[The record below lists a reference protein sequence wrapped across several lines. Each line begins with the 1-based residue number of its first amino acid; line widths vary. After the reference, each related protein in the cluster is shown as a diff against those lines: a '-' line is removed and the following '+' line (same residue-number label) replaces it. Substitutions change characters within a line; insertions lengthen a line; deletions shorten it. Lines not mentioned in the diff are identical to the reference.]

1 MSGPGTSPGGDDAD
15 RVFVGTVDDLHASAS
30 RTVGLEDFGD
40 GEDRHR
46 EALGVLL
53 DSLHSDAGLTPAGSK
68 YWRSVLKSALTA
80 RLLAEAGFRAD
91 PAGAE
96 VAIERP
102 VVVTG
107 LPRTGTTALHRLL
120 GADPANQGLELWLT
134 EVPQPRPP
142 RDTWED
148 DPAYV
153 GLRDLYAGFMSENPD
168 YGGVHY
174 ISADDLEECWQLL
187 RQSLTSASYECLARL
202 DGYSDWLRGVDW
214 VPAYRRHKRNL
225 QLIGRND
232 PGRRWVLKNPSHL
245 FALDALLEV
254 YPDAVVVQTHRDP
267 RKSMGSM
274 FSLAHRTAADWS
286 TRFTPEYIG
295 ASQLDFWA
303 RGISEFESVR
313 ERHEADPASRATFV
327 DVTHGELVADPAAVV
342 ERVYAA
348 AGTELSGEVRAGVVA
363 ENERSLSGDRAPA
376 HRYALADYGVTADE
390 VAERF
395 AGYRGLDA

>member
-1 MSGPGTSPGGDDAD
+1 MSDAD
-15 RVFVGTVDDLHASAS
+15 RVNVGTVEDLHASAS

-40 GEDRHR
+40 GDDHHR

-80 RLLAEAGFRAD
+80 RLMANAGFAAAPEQAD
-91 PAGAE
+91 VE
-96 VAIERP
+96 IERP

-120 GADPANQGLELWLT
+120 GADTANQGLELWLT

-142 RDTWED
+142 REAWED

-187 RQSLTSASYECLARL
+187 RQSLTSVSYECLARL
-202 DGYSDWLRGVDW
+202 DGYSSWLQGSDWA
-214 VPAYRRHKRNL
+214 PAYRRHRRNL
-225 QLIGRND
+225 QLIGAND

-245 FALDALLEV
+245 FTLDALLEV

-267 RKSMGSM
+267 RKSMASM
-274 FSLAHRTAADWS
+274 CSLAHRTAADWS

-295 ASQLDFWA
+295 SSQLDLWA
-303 RGISEFESVR
+303 RGVETFDAVR
-313 ERHEADPASRATFV
+313 AAHEADPASRATFV
-327 DVTHGELVADPAAVV
+327 DVEHRELVSDPAGVV

-348 AGTELSGEVRAGVVA
+348 AGTSLSDDVRAAVEA
-363 ENERSLSGDRAPA
+363 ENSRSLSGDRAPA
-376 HRYALADYGVTADE
+376 HRYTLADYGLSEARI
-390 VAERF
+390 AERF
-395 AGYRGLDA
+395 AGYRGLGA

>member
-1 MSGPGTSPGGDDAD
+1 MSESD
-15 RVFVGTVDDLHASAS
+15 RVHVGTVDDLHASAS
-30 RTVGLEDFGD
+30 RAVGLEDFAD

-53 DSLHSDAGLTPAGSK
+53 DSLHTDAGLTPAGSK
-68 YWRSVLKSALTA
+68 YWRSVLKGALVA
-80 RLLAEAGFRAD
+80 RLVAQAGFAAD
-91 PAGAE
+91 PAQAGVE
-96 VAIERP
+96 IERP

-134 EVPQPRPP
+134 EVPGPRPP
-142 RDTWED
+142 RERWED
-148 DPAYV
+148 DPTYR

-187 RQSLTSASYECLARL
+187 RQSLTSVSYECLARL
-202 DGYSDWLRGVDW
+202 DGYSAWLQGVDW
-214 VPAYRRHKRNL
+214 VPAYRRHRRNL
-225 QLIGRND
+225 QLIGAHD

-267 RKSMGSM
+267 RRSMASM

-286 TRFTPEYIG
+286 TEFTPEYIG
-295 ASQLDFWA
+295 ASQLDLWA
-303 RGISEFESVR
+303 RGVAGFDAAR
-313 ERHEADPASRATFV
+313 ARHEADLRSRATFV
-327 DVTHGELVADPAAVV
+327 DVDHSELVRDPAGVV

-348 AGTELSGEVRAGVVA
+348 AGTELAGDVRAAVVA

-376 HRYALADYGVTADE
+376 HRYTLADYGLSE
-390 VAERF
+390 EQVAERF
-395 AGYRGLDA
+395 AGYRGLEA

>member
-1 MSGPGTSPGGDDAD
+1 MTVSAGGDTD
-15 RVFVGTVDDLHASAS
+15 RVHVGTVEDLHASAS

-40 GEDRHR
+40 GEDGHR
-46 EALGVLL
+46 EALGILL

-80 RLLAEAGFRAD
+80 RLLANAGFSAD

-142 RDTWED
+142 REKWED

-153 GLRDLYAGFMSENPD
+153 GLRDLYSGFMAENPD

-202 DGYSDWLRGVDW
+202 DGYSQWLAGADW

-225 QLIGRND
+225 QLIGAND
-232 PGRRWVLKNPSHL
+232 PERRWVLKNPSHL

-267 RKSMGSM
+267 RKSMASM
-274 FSLAHRTAADWS
+274 CSLAHKTAAEWS
-286 TRFTPEYIG
+286 TRFTPQYIG
-295 ASQLDFWA
+295 ESQLDFWA
-303 RGISEFESVR
+303 RGVETFDAAR
-313 ERHEADPASRATFV
+313 ARHEADQTSRATFV
-327 DVTHGELVADPAAVV
+327 DVDHHELLADPAGVV
-342 ERVYAA
+342 ERVYGAV
-348 AGTELSGEVRAGVVA
+348 GTELPEDVRAGVVA
-363 ENERSLSGDRAPA
+363 ENDKSLSGDRAPA
-376 HRYALADYGVTADE
+376 HRYTLADYGLSE
-390 VAERF
+390 ELIAERF
-395 AGYRGLDA
+395 AGYRGLER

>member
-1 MSGPGTSPGGDDAD
+1 MSGSGVSDTD
-15 RVFVGTVDDLHASAS
+15 RVNVGTVEDLHASAS
-30 RTVGLEDFGD
+30 RAVGLEDFDD
-40 GEDRHR
+40 GEDGHR

-68 YWRSVLKSALTA
+68 YWRSVTKSALTA
-80 RLLAEAGFRAD
+80 RLISTAGSAVH
-91 PAGAE
+91 AGDE
-96 VAIERP
+96 VEIKRP
-102 VVVTG
+102 IVVTG

-142 RDTWED
+142 RAQWED

-153 GLRDLYAGFMSENPD
+153 GLRDMYAGFMSENPD

-187 RQSLTSASYECLARL
+187 RQSLTSVSYECLARL
-202 DGYSDWLRGVDW
+202 DGYSQWLQGIDW

-225 QLIGRND
+225 QLIGAND

-245 FALDALLEV
+245 FTLDALLEV

-267 RKSMGSM
+267 RKSMASM
-274 FSLAHRTAADWS
+274 CSLAHRTAADWS

-295 ASQLDFWA
+295 SSQLDLWA
-303 RGISEFESVR
+303 RGVETFDEVR
-313 ERHEADPASRATFV
+313 ARHEADAASAATFV
-327 DVTHGELVADPAAVV
+327 DVGHRELLDDPAGVV

-348 AGTELSGEVRAGVVA
+348 AGTSLSGDVRSAIEI
-363 ENERSLSGDRAPA
+363 ENARSLSGDRAPA
-376 HRYALADYGVTADE
+376 HRYTLADYSLSE
-390 VAERF
+390 ELIAERF
-395 AGYRGLDA
+395 AGYRGLEA

>member
-1 MSGPGTSPGGDDAD
+1 MSDDAD
-15 RVFVGTVDDLHASAS
+15 RVHVGTVEDLHASAS
-30 RTVGLEDFGD
+30 RTVRLEDFGD
-40 GEDRHR
+40 GADAHR

-53 DSLHSDAGLTPAGSK
+53 DSLHTDAGLTPAGSK

-80 RLLAEAGFRAD
+80 RLMANAGFAAA
-91 PAGAE
+91 PEQAE
-96 VAIERP
+96 VEISRP

-142 RDTWED
+142 RETWED

-153 GLRDLYAGFMSENPD
+153 GLRDLYSGFMAENPD

-187 RQSLTSASYECLARL
+187 RQSLTSVSYECLARL
-202 DGYSDWLRGVDW
+202 DGYSTWLQGADWG
-214 VPAYRRHKRNL
+214 PAYRRHKRNL
-225 QLIGRND
+225 QLIGAND

-245 FALDALLEV
+245 FTLDALLEV

-267 RKSMGSM
+267 RTSMASM
-274 FSLAHRTAADWS
+274 CSLAHRTAADWS

-295 ASQLDFWA
+295 ASQLELWA
-303 RGISEFESVR
+303 RGVETFDAVR
-313 ERHEADPASRATFV
+313 ARHEADPASRATFV
-327 DVTHGELVADPAAVV
+327 DVEHRELVGDPAGVV

-348 AGTELSGEVRAGVVA
+348 AGTSLSDDVRAAVEA
-363 ENERSLSGDRAPA
+363 ENARSLSGDRAPA
-376 HRYALADYGVTADE
+376 HRYTLADYGLSE
-390 VAERF
+390 ELIAERF
-395 AGYRGLDA
+395 AGYRGLDS

>member
-1 MSGPGTSPGGDDAD
+1 MSDDAD
-15 RVFVGTVDDLHASAS
+15 RVHVGTVEDLHASAS
-30 RTVGLEDFGD
+30 RAVGLEDFGEGAD
-40 GEDRHR
+40 AHR

-53 DSLHSDAGLTPAGSK
+53 ESLHTDAGLTPAGSK

-80 RLLAEAGFRAD
+80 RLMANAGFAAA
-91 PAGAE
+91 PEQTGVE
-96 VAIERP
+96 LERP

-142 RDTWED
+142 RETWED

-187 RQSLTSASYECLARL
+187 RQSVTSASYECLARL
-202 DGYSDWLRGVDW
+202 DGYSSWLQGADW
-214 VPAYRRHKRNL
+214 VPAYERHKRNL
-225 QLIGRND
+225 QLIGAND
-232 PGRRWVLKNPSHL
+232 PERRWVLKNPSHL
-245 FALDALLEV
+245 FTLDALLEV

-267 RKSMGSM
+267 RKSMASM
-274 FSLAHRTAADWS
+274 CSLAHRTAADWS

-295 ASQLDFWA
+295 ESQLEMWA
-303 RGISEFESVR
+303 RGVETFDAVR
-313 ERHEADPASRATFV
+313 TRHEADPASRATFV
-327 DVTHGELVADPAAVV
+327 DVEHRELVGDPAGVV

-348 AGTELSGEVRAGVVA
+348 AGEALTDEVRAAVEA
-363 ENERSLSGDRAPA
+363 ENARSLSGDRAPA
-376 HRYALADYGVTADE
+376 HRYTLADYGLSE
-390 VAERF
+390 GQIAERF
-395 AGYRGLDA
+395 AGYRGLDT

>member
-1 MSGPGTSPGGDDAD
+1 MNGPAGGDAD
-15 RVFVGTVDDLHASAS
+15 RVFVGTVEDIHASAC
-30 RTVGLEDFGD
+30 RATGLEDFGD
-40 GEDRHR
+40 GADGHR

-53 DSLHSDAGLTPAGSK
+53 DSLHTDAGLTPGGSR
-68 YWRSVLKSALTA
+68 YWRSVLKGALVA
-80 RLLAEAGFRAD
+80 RLVAQAAFAAD
-91 PAGAE
+91 PAQADVG
-96 VAIERP
+96 VERP

-142 RDTWED
+142 RETWED
-148 DPAYV
+148 DPTYR

-187 RQSLTSASYECLARL
+187 RQSVTSVSYECLARL
-202 DGYSDWLRGVDW
+202 DGYSEWLTEADW

-225 QLIGRND
+225 QLIGAGD

-245 FALDALLEV
+245 FTLDALLEV

-267 RKSMGSM
+267 RKSMASM
-274 FSLAHRTAADWS
+274 CSLAHRTAADWS
-286 TRFTPEYIG
+286 TRFDPEYIG
-295 ASQLDFWA
+295 ASQLDLWA
-303 RGISEFESVR
+303 RGVEAFDAAR
-313 ERHEADPASRATFV
+313 ARHEADPSSRATFV
-327 DVTHGELVADPAAVV
+327 DVDHHELLADPVGVV

-348 AGTELSGEVRAGVVA
+348 VGAGLPDDVRAAVVA
-363 ENERSLSGDRAPA
+363 ENDKSLSGDRAPA
-376 HRYALADYGVTADE
+376 HRYTLADYGLSEDLI
-390 VAERF
+390 AERF
-395 AGYRGLDA
+395 AGYRGLEGS

>member
-1 MSGPGTSPGGDDAD
+1 MSESD
-15 RVFVGTVDDLHASAS
+15 RVHVGTVDDLHASAS
-30 RTVGLEDFGD
+30 RAVGLEDFAD

-53 DSLHSDAGLTPAGSK
+53 DSLHTDAGLTPAGSK
-68 YWRSVLKSALTA
+68 YWRSVLKGALVA
-80 RLLAEAGFRAD
+80 RLVAQAGFAAD
-91 PAGAE
+91 PAQAGVE
-96 VAIERP
+96 IERP

-134 EVPQPRPP
+134 EVPGPRPP
-142 RDTWED
+142 RERWED
-148 DPAYV
+148 DPTYR

-187 RQSLTSASYECLARL
+187 RQSLTSVSYECLARL
-202 DGYSDWLRGVDW
+202 DGYSAWLQGVDW
-214 VPAYRRHKRNL
+214 VPAYRRHRRNL
-225 QLIGRND
+225 QLIGAHD

-267 RKSMGSM
+267 RRSMASM

-295 ASQLDFWA
+295 ASQLDLWA
-303 RGISEFESVR
+303 RGVAGFDAAR
-313 ERHEADPASRATFV
+313 ARHEADPRSRATFV
-327 DVTHGELVADPAAVV
+327 DVDHSELVRDPAGVV

-348 AGTELSGEVRAGVVA
+348 AGTELAGDVRAAVVA

-376 HRYALADYGVTADE
+376 HRYTLADYGLSE
-390 VAERF
+390 EQVAERF
-395 AGYRGLDA
+395 ASYRGLEA

>member
-1 MSGPGTSPGGDDAD
+1 MSDDAS
-15 RVFVGTVDDLHASAS
+15 RVNVGTVEDLHASAS
-30 RTVGLEDFGD
+30 RAVGLEDFGD
-40 GEDRHR
+40 GDDRHR

-68 YWRSVLKSALTA
+68 YWRSVLKGALVA
-80 RLLAEAGFRAD
+80 RLLAQSGFAAA
-91 PAGAE
+91 PAQAE
-96 VAIERP
+96 VEISRP

-142 RDTWED
+142 RETWED
-148 DPAYV
+148 DPAYR
-153 GLRDLYAGFMSENPD
+153 GIRDLYAGFMAENPD

-174 ISADDLEECWQLL
+174 MSADDLEECWQLL
-187 RQSLTSASYECLARL
+187 RQSGTSASYECLARL
-202 DGYSDWLRGVDW
+202 DGYSDWLQSADW
-214 VPAYRRHKRNL
+214 TPAYRRHKRNL
-225 QLIGRND
+225 QLIGADD
-232 PGRRWVLKNPSHL
+232 PDRRWVLKNPSHL

-267 RKSMGSM
+267 RRSMASM
-274 FSLAHRTAADWS
+274 FSLAEKTAAEWS

-295 ASQLDFWA
+295 SSQLDFWA
-303 RGISEFESVR
+303 RGVEAFDAVR
-313 ERHEADPASRATFV
+313 ARHEADATSRATFV
-327 DVTHGELVADPAAVV
+327 DVDHRELLADPAGMV

-348 AGTELSGEVRAGVVA
+348 AGAQLSAGVRDAVEA
-363 ENERSLSGDRAPA
+363 ENAKSLSGDRAPA
-376 HRYALADYGVTADE
+376 HRYTLADYGVSE
-390 VAERF
+390 EQVAERF

>member
-1 MSGPGTSPGGDDAD
+1 MSESD
-15 RVFVGTVDDLHASAS
+15 RVHVGTVDDLHASAS
-30 RTVGLEDFGD
+30 RAVGLEDFAD

-53 DSLHSDAGLTPAGSK
+53 DSLHTDAGLTPAGSK
-68 YWRSVLKSALTA
+68 YWRSVLKGALVA
-80 RLLAEAGFRAD
+80 RLVAQAGFAAD
-91 PAGAE
+91 PAQAGVE
-96 VAIERP
+96 IERP

-134 EVPQPRPP
+134 EVPGPRPP
-142 RDTWED
+142 RERWED
-148 DPAYV
+148 DPTYR

-187 RQSLTSASYECLARL
+187 RQSLTSVSYECLARL
-202 DGYSDWLRGVDW
+202 DGYSAWLQGVDW
-214 VPAYRRHKRNL
+214 VPAYRRHRRNL
-225 QLIGRND
+225 QLIGAHD

-267 RKSMGSM
+267 RRSMASM

-286 TRFTPEYIG
+286 TEFTPEYIG
-295 ASQLDFWA
+295 ASQLDLWA
-303 RGISEFESVR
+303 RGVAGFDAAR
-313 ERHEADPASRATFV
+313 ARHEADPRSRATFV
-327 DVTHGELVADPAAVV
+327 DVDHSELVRDPAGVV

-348 AGTELSGEVRAGVVA
+348 AGTELAGDVRAAVVA

-376 HRYALADYGVTADE
+376 HRYTLADYGLSE
-390 VAERF
+390 EQVAERF
-395 AGYRGLDA
+395 ASYRGLEA

>member
-1 MSGPGTSPGGDDAD
+1 MSNDAD
-15 RVFVGTVDDLHASAS
+15 RVNVGTVEDLHASAS

-40 GEDRHR
+40 GDDHHR
-46 EALGVLL
+46 EALGILL

-80 RLLAEAGFRAD
+80 RLMANAGFAAAPEQAD
-91 PAGAE
+91 VE
-96 VAIERP
+96 IERP

-120 GADPANQGLELWLT
+120 GADSANQGLELWLT

-142 RDTWED
+142 REKWED

-187 RQSLTSASYECLARL
+187 RQSLTSVSYECLARL
-202 DGYSDWLRGVDW
+202 DGYSQWLTGVDW

-225 QLIGRND
+225 QLIGAND

-245 FALDALLEV
+245 FTLDALLEV

-267 RKSMGSM
+267 RKSMASM
-274 FSLAHRTAADWS
+274 CSLAHRTAADWS

-295 ASQLDFWA
+295 SSQLDLWA
-303 RGISEFESVR
+303 RGVEACDAVR
-313 ERHEADPASRATFV
+313 ARHEADPASRATFV
-327 DVTHGELVADPAAVV
+327 DVEHRELVSDPAGVV

-348 AGTELSGEVRAGVVA
+348 AGTSLGSEVRAAVEA
-363 ENERSLSGDRAPA
+363 ENAKSLSGDRAPA
-376 HRYALADYGVTADE
+376 HMYTLADYGLSE
-390 VAERF
+390 SQIAERF
-395 AGYRGLDA
+395 AGYRGLEA

>member
-1 MSGPGTSPGGDDAD
+1 MSESD
-15 RVFVGTVDDLHASAS
+15 RVHVGTVDDLHASAS
-30 RTVGLEDFGD
+30 RAVGLEDFAD

-53 DSLHSDAGLTPAGSK
+53 DSLHTDAGLTPAGSK
-68 YWRSVLKSALTA
+68 YWRSVLKGALVA
-80 RLLAEAGFRAD
+80 RLVAQAGFAAD
-91 PAGAE
+91 PAQAGVE
-96 VAIERP
+96 IERP

-134 EVPQPRPP
+134 EVPGPRPP
-142 RDTWED
+142 RERWED
-148 DPAYV
+148 DPTYR

-187 RQSLTSASYECLARL
+187 RQSLTSVSYECLARL
-202 DGYSDWLRGVDW
+202 DGYSAWLQGVDW
-214 VPAYRRHKRNL
+214 VPAYRRHRRNL
-225 QLIGRND
+225 QLIGAHD

-267 RKSMGSM
+267 RRSMASM

-295 ASQLDFWA
+295 ASQLDLWA
-303 RGISEFESVR
+303 RGVAGFDAAR
-313 ERHEADPASRATFV
+313 ARHEADLRSRATFV
-327 DVTHGELVADPAAVV
+327 DVDHSELVRDPAGVV

-348 AGTELSGEVRAGVVA
+348 AGTELAGDVRAAVVA

-376 HRYALADYGVTADE
+376 HRYTLADYGLSE
-390 VAERF
+390 EQVAERF
-395 AGYRGLDA
+395 AGYRGLEA

>member
-1 MSGPGTSPGGDDAD
+1 MSNDAD
-15 RVFVGTVDDLHASAS
+15 RVNVGTVEDLHASAS

-40 GEDRHR
+40 GDDHHR
-46 EALGVLL
+46 EALGILL

-80 RLLAEAGFRAD
+80 RLMANAGFAAAPEQAD
-91 PAGAE
+91 VE
-96 VAIERP
+96 IERP

-120 GADPANQGLELWLT
+120 GADSANQGLELWLT

-142 RDTWED
+142 REKWED

-187 RQSLTSASYECLARL
+187 RQSLTSVSYECLARL
-202 DGYSDWLRGVDW
+202 DGYSQWLTGVDW

-225 QLIGRND
+225 QLIGAND

-245 FALDALLEV
+245 FTLDALLEV

-267 RKSMGSM
+267 RKSMASM
-274 FSLAHRTAADWS
+274 CSLAHRTAADWS

-295 ASQLDFWA
+295 SSQLDLWA
-303 RGISEFESVR
+303 RGVEAFDAVR
-313 ERHEADPASRATFV
+313 ARHEADPASRATFV
-327 DVTHGELVADPAAVV
+327 DVEHRELVSDPAGVV

-348 AGTELSGEVRAGVVA
+348 AGTSLGSEVRAAVEA
-363 ENERSLSGDRAPA
+363 ENAKSLSGDRAPA
-376 HRYALADYGVTADE
+376 HMYTLADYGLSEARI
-390 VAERF
+390 AERF
-395 AGYRGLDA
+395 ADYRGLEA

>member
-1 MSGPGTSPGGDDAD
+1 MSDAD
-15 RVFVGTVDDLHASAS
+15 RVHVGTVDDLHASAS
-30 RTVGLEDFGD
+30 RTVGLEHFGD
-40 GEDRHR
+40 DADGHR

-53 DSLHSDAGLTPAGSK
+53 DSLHTDAGLTPAGSK

-80 RLLAEAGFRAD
+80 RLMSEAGFNAD
-91 PAGAE
+91 PSRAE

-142 RDTWED
+142 REQWED

-187 RQSLTSASYECLARL
+187 RQSVTSASYECLARL
-202 DGYSDWLRGVDW
+202 DGYSTWLAGVDW

-225 QLIGRND
+225 QLIGAND

-267 RKSMGSM
+267 RKSMASM

-295 ASQLDFWA
+295 SSQLDLWA
-303 RGISEFESVR
+303 RGVR
-313 ERHEADPASRATFV
+313 EFDAARARHEADPASRATFV
-327 DVTHGELVADPAAVV
+327 DVDHRELLDDPASVV

-348 AGTELSGEVRAGVVA
+348 AGTGLPEDVRAAVVA

-376 HRYALADYGVTADE
+376 HRYTLADYGLTEAQ

-395 AGYRGLDA
+395 AGYRGLDT

>member
-1 MSGPGTSPGGDDAD
+1 MSDAD
-15 RVFVGTVDDLHASAS
+15 RVNVGTVEDLHASAS

-40 GEDRHR
+40 GDDHHR

-80 RLLAEAGFRAD
+80 RLMANAGFAAAPEQAD
-91 PAGAE
+91 VE
-96 VAIERP
+96 IERP

-120 GADPANQGLELWLT
+120 GADTANQGLELWLT

-142 RDTWED
+142 REAWED

-187 RQSLTSASYECLARL
+187 RQSLTSVSYECLARL
-202 DGYSDWLRGVDW
+202 DGYSSWLQGSDWA
-214 VPAYRRHKRNL
+214 PAYRRHRRNL
-225 QLIGRND
+225 QLIGAND

-245 FALDALLEV
+245 FTLDALLEV

-267 RKSMGSM
+267 RKSMASM
-274 FSLAHRTAADWS
+274 CSLAHRTAADWS

-295 ASQLDFWA
+295 SSQLDLWA
-303 RGISEFESVR
+303 RGVETFDAVR
-313 ERHEADPASRATFV
+313 AAHEADPASRATFV
-327 DVTHGELVADPAAVV
+327 DVEHRELVSDPAGVV

-348 AGTELSGEVRAGVVA
+348 AGTSLGDDVRAAVEA
-363 ENERSLSGDRAPA
+363 ENSRSLSGDRAPA
-376 HRYALADYGVTADE
+376 HRYTLADYGLSEARI
-390 VAERF
+390 AERF
-395 AGYRGLDA
+395 AGYRGLGA

>member
-1 MSGPGTSPGGDDAD
+1 MSDDAD
-15 RVFVGTVDDLHASAS
+15 RVHVGTVEDLHASAS
-30 RTVGLEDFGD
+30 RAVGLEDFGD
-40 GEDRHR
+40 GADAHR

-53 DSLHSDAGLTPAGSK
+53 DSLHTDAGLTPAGSK

-80 RLLAEAGFRAD
+80 RLMANAGFAAAPEQTD
-91 PAGAE
+91 VE
-96 VAIERP
+96 ISRP

-142 RDTWED
+142 RESWED

-187 RQSLTSASYECLARL
+187 RQSVTSASYECLARL
-202 DGYSDWLRGVDW
+202 DGYSSWLQGADWA
-214 VPAYRRHKRNL
+214 PAYRRHKRNL
-225 QLIGRND
+225 QLIGAND

-245 FALDALLEV
+245 FTLDALLEV

-267 RKSMGSM
+267 RKSMASM
-274 FSLAHRTAADWS
+274 CSLAHRTAADWS
-286 TRFTPEYIG
+286 TRFTPGYIG
-295 ASQLDFWA
+295 ESQLEMWA
-303 RGISEFESVR
+303 RGVETFDAVR
-313 ERHEADPASRATFV
+313 TRHEADPASRATFV
-327 DVTHGELVADPAAVV
+327 DVEHRELVGDPAGVV

-348 AGTELSGEVRAGVVA
+348 AGETLDDDVRAAVEA
-363 ENERSLSGDRAPA
+363 ENSRSLSGDRAPA
-376 HRYALADYGVTADE
+376 HRYTLADYGLSEAQI
-390 VAERF
+390 AERF
-395 AGYRGLDA
+395 AGYRGLDT

>member
-1 MSGPGTSPGGDDAD
+1 MSDAD
-15 RVFVGTVDDLHASAS
+15 RVNVGTVEDLHASAS

-40 GEDRHR
+40 GDDHHR

-80 RLLAEAGFRAD
+80 RLMANAGFAAAPEQAD
-91 PAGAE
+91 VE
-96 VAIERP
+96 IERP

-120 GADPANQGLELWLT
+120 GADTANQGLELWLT

-142 RDTWED
+142 REAWED

-187 RQSLTSASYECLARL
+187 RQSLTSVSYECLARL
-202 DGYSDWLRGVDW
+202 DGYSSWLQGSDWA
-214 VPAYRRHKRNL
+214 PAYRRHRRNL
-225 QLIGRND
+225 QLIGAND

-245 FALDALLEV
+245 FTLDALLEV

-267 RKSMGSM
+267 RKSMASM
-274 FSLAHRTAADWS
+274 CSLAHRTAADWS

-295 ASQLDFWA
+295 SSQLDLWA
-303 RGISEFESVR
+303 RGVETFDAVR
-313 ERHEADPASRATFV
+313 AAHEADPASRATFV
-327 DVTHGELVADPAAVV
+327 DVEHRELVSDPAGVV

-348 AGTELSGEVRAGVVA
+348 AGTSLSDDVRAAVEA
-363 ENERSLSGDRAPA
+363 ENSRSLSGDRAPA
-376 HRYALADYGVTADE
+376 HRYTLADYGLSE
-390 VAERF
+390 ERIAERF

>member
-1 MSGPGTSPGGDDAD
+1 MSDTD
-15 RVFVGTVDDLHASAS
+15 RVHVGTVEDLHASAA
-30 RTVGLEDFGD
+30 RTVGLEDFGEGPD
-40 GEDRHR
+40 NHR

-80 RLLAEAGFRAD
+80 RLMANAGFAAA
-91 PAGAE
+91 PEQAGVE
-96 VAIERP
+96 ISRP

-142 RDTWED
+142 RENWED

-187 RQSLTSASYECLARL
+187 RQSLTSVSYECLARL
-202 DGYSDWLRGVDW
+202 DGYSQWLTGVDW

-225 QLIGRND
+225 QLIGAND

-245 FALDALLEV
+245 FTLDALLEV

-267 RKSMGSM
+267 RKSMASM
-274 FSLAHRTAADWS
+274 CSLAHRTAADWS
-286 TRFTPEYIG
+286 TNFTPDYIG
-295 ASQLDFWA
+295 SSQLELWA
-303 RGISEFESVR
+303 RGVETFDAVR
-313 ERHEADPASRATFV
+313 ARHEADPSSRATFV
-327 DVTHGELVADPAAVV
+327 DVEHHELVSDPAGVV

-348 AGTELSGEVRAGVVA
+348 AGTELSDGVRAAVEA
-363 ENERSLSGDRAPA
+363 ENSKSLSGDRAPA
-376 HRYALADYGVTADE
+376 HRYTLADYGLSEDRI
-390 VAERF
+390 AERF
-395 AGYRGLDA
+395 AGYRGLEARGT

>member
-1 MSGPGTSPGGDDAD
+1 MSDED
-15 RVFVGTVDDLHASAS
+15 RVHVGTVDDLHASAS

-53 DSLHSDAGLTPAGSK
+53 DSLDTDAGLTPAGSK
-68 YWRSVLKSALTA
+68 YWRSVLKGALTA
-80 RLLAEAGFRAD
+80 RLLSTSALASD
-91 PAGAE
+91 PARAE

-142 RDTWED
+142 RETWED

-153 GLRDLYAGFMSENPD
+153 GLRDLYSGFMAENPD

-187 RQSLTSASYECLARL
+187 RQSLTSVSYECLARL
-202 DGYSDWLRGVDW
+202 DGYSQWLTGVDW

-225 QLIGRND
+225 QLIGAND
-232 PGRRWVLKNPSHL
+232 PDRRWVLKNPSHL

-267 RKSMGSM
+267 RKSMASM
-274 FSLAHRTAADWS
+274 CSLAHRTAADWS

-295 ASQLDFWA
+295 SSQLDLWA
-303 RGISEFESVR
+303 RGVETFDAAR
-313 ERHEADPASRATFV
+313 ARHEADPASGATFV
-327 DVTHGELVADPAAVV
+327 DVDHHELLDDPAGVV
-342 ERVYAA
+342 ARVYAA
-348 AGTELSGEVRAGVVA
+348 AGTELAEDVRAAVVA

-376 HRYALADYGVTADE
+376 HRYTLADYGLSE
-390 VAERF
+390 ERIAERF
-395 AGYRGLDA
+395 AGYRGIDA

>member
-1 MSGPGTSPGGDDAD
+1 MSDDAD
-15 RVFVGTVDDLHASAS
+15 RVHVGTVEDLHASAS
-30 RTVGLEDFGD
+30 RAVGLEDFGD
-40 GEDRHR
+40 GTDAHR

-53 DSLHSDAGLTPAGSK
+53 DSLHTDAGLTPAGSK

-80 RLLAEAGFRAD
+80 RLMANAGFAAA
-91 PAGAE
+91 PKQVGVE
-96 VAIERP
+96 IERP

-142 RDTWED
+142 RESWED

-187 RQSLTSASYECLARL
+187 RQSVTSASYECLARL
-202 DGYSDWLRGVDW
+202 DGYSSWLQGADWA
-214 VPAYRRHKRNL
+214 PAYRRHKRNL
-225 QLIGRND
+225 QLIGAND

-245 FALDALLEV
+245 FTLDALLEV

-267 RKSMGSM
+267 RKSMASM
-274 FSLAHRTAADWS
+274 CSLAHRTAADWS

-295 ASQLDFWA
+295 ESQLEMWA
-303 RGISEFESVR
+303 RGVETFDAVR
-313 ERHEADPASRATFV
+313 ARHEADPASRATFV
-327 DVTHGELVADPAAVV
+327 DVEHRELVGDPAGVV

-348 AGTELSGEVRAGVVA
+348 AGETLDDDVRAAVEA
-363 ENERSLSGDRAPA
+363 ENARSLSGDRAPA
-376 HRYALADYGVTADE
+376 HTYTLADYGLSE
-390 VAERF
+390 EQIAERF
-395 AGYRGLDA
+395 AGYRGLDT

>member
-1 MSGPGTSPGGDDAD
+1 MSDDAD
-15 RVFVGTVDDLHASAS
+15 RVHVGTVEDLHASAS
-30 RTVGLEDFGD
+30 RAVGLEDFGD
-40 GEDRHR
+40 GADAHR

-53 DSLHSDAGLTPAGSK
+53 ESLHTDAGLTPAGSK

-80 RLLAEAGFRAD
+80 RLMANAGFAAA
-91 PAGAE
+91 PEQTGVE
-96 VAIERP
+96 IERP

-120 GADPANQGLELWLT
+120 GADPTNQGLELWLT

-142 RDTWED
+142 RESWED

-187 RQSLTSASYECLARL
+187 RQSVTSASYECLARL
-202 DGYSDWLRGVDW
+202 DGYSSWLQGADWA
-214 VPAYRRHKRNL
+214 PAYRRHKRNL
-225 QLIGRND
+225 QLIGAND
-232 PGRRWVLKNPSHL
+232 RGRRWVLKNPSHL
-245 FALDALLEV
+245 FTLDALLEV

-267 RKSMGSM
+267 RKSMASM
-274 FSLAHRTAADWS
+274 CSLAHRTAADWS

-295 ASQLDFWA
+295 ASQLDLWA
-303 RGISEFESVR
+303 RGVETFDAVR
-313 ERHEADPASRATFV
+313 ARHEADPSSRARFI
-327 DVTHGELVADPAAVV
+327 DVEHRELVADPAGVV

-348 AGTELSGEVRAGVVA
+348 AGEALTDEVRAAVEA
-363 ENERSLSGDRAPA
+363 ENARSLSGDRAPA
-376 HRYALADYGVTADE
+376 HRYTLADYGLSE
-390 VAERF
+390 EQIAERF
-395 AGYRGLDA
+395 AGYRGLEA

>member
-1 MSGPGTSPGGDDAD
+1 VSESD
-15 RVFVGTVDDLHASAS
+15 RVHVGTVDDLHARA
-30 RTVGLEDFGD
+30 VGLEDFAD

-53 DSLHSDAGLTPAGSK
+53 DSLHTDAGLTPAGSK
-68 YWRSVLKSALTA
+68 YWRSVLKGALVA
-80 RLLAEAGFRAD
+80 RLVAQAGFAAD
-91 PAGAE
+91 PAQAGVE
-96 VAIERP
+96 IERP

-134 EVPQPRPP
+134 EVPGPRPP
-142 RDTWED
+142 RERWED
-148 DPAYV
+148 DPTYR

-187 RQSLTSASYECLARL
+187 RQSLTSVSYECLARL
-202 DGYSDWLRGVDW
+202 DGYSAWLQGVDW
-214 VPAYRRHKRNL
+214 VPAYRRHRRNL
-225 QLIGRND
+225 QLIGAHD

-267 RKSMGSM
+267 RRSMASM

-295 ASQLDFWA
+295 ASQLDLWA
-303 RGISEFESVR
+303 RGVAGFDAAR
-313 ERHEADPASRATFV
+313 ARHEADPRSRATFV
-327 DVTHGELVADPAAVV
+327 DVDHSELVRDPAGVV

-348 AGTELSGEVRAGVVA
+348 AGTELAGDVRAAVVA

-376 HRYALADYGVTADE
+376 HRYTLADYGLSE
-390 VAERF
+390 EQVAERF
-395 AGYRGLDA
+395 ASYRGLEA

>member
-1 MSGPGTSPGGDDAD
+1 MTGSAGGDTD
-15 RVFVGTVDDLHASAS
+15 RVHVGTVEDLHASAS
-30 RTVGLEDFGD
+30 RTVGLSDFAD
-40 GEDRHR
+40 GEDGHR
-46 EALGVLL
+46 EALGILL

-80 RLLAEAGFRAD
+80 RLLANAGFSAD

-120 GADPANQGLELWLT
+120 GADPRNQGLELWLT

-142 RDTWED
+142 RETWED

-187 RQSLTSASYECLARL
+187 RQSVTSVSYECLARL
-202 DGYSDWLRGVDW
+202 DGYSTWLQGADW
-214 VPAYRRHKRNL
+214 VPAYERHKRNL
-225 QLIGRND
+225 QLIGAND

-245 FALDALLEV
+245 FTLDALLQV

-267 RKSMGSM
+267 RKSMASM
-274 FSLAHRTAADWS
+274 CSLAHRTAADWS

-295 ASQLDFWA
+295 SSQLDLWA
-303 RGISEFESVR
+303 RGVETFDAVR
-313 ERHEADPASRATFV
+313 ARHEADPSSRARFV
-327 DVTHGELVADPAAVV
+327 DVEHRELVADPAGVV

-348 AGTELSGEVRAGVVA
+348 TGATLSDEVRAEVEA
-363 ENERSLSGDRAPA
+363 ENARSLSGDRAPA
-376 HRYALADYGVTADE
+376 HRYTLADYGLSE
-390 VAERF
+390 EQIAERF

>member
-1 MSGPGTSPGGDDAD
+1 MSGD
-15 RVFVGTVDDLHASAS
+15 RVHVGTVEDLHASAS
-30 RTVGLEDFGD
+30 RAVGLEDFGD
-40 GEDRHR
+40 DVDGHR

-53 DSLHSDAGLTPAGSK
+53 DSLHTDAGLTPAGSK

-80 RLLAEAGFRAD
+80 RLMSEAGFTAD
-91 PAGAE
+91 PSRAE

-142 RDTWED
+142 RERWED

-153 GLRDLYAGFMSENPD
+153 GLRDMYAGFMSENPD

-187 RQSLTSASYECLARL
+187 RQSLTSVSYECLARL
-202 DGYSDWLRGVDW
+202 DGYSAWLAEVDW

-225 QLIGRND
+225 QLIGAND
-232 PGRRWVLKNPSHL
+232 PDRRWVLKNPSHL
-245 FALDALLEV
+245 FTLDALLEV

-267 RKSMGSM
+267 RTSMASM

-295 ASQLDFWA
+295 QSQLDLWA
-303 RGISEFESVR
+303 RGVSEFDAARV
-313 ERHEADPASRATFV
+313 RHEANPASRATFV
-327 DVTHGELVADPAAVV
+327 DVDHRELLDDPASVV

-348 AGTELSGEVRAGVVA
+348 AGMQLPDTVRAAVVA

-376 HRYALADYGVTADE
+376 HRYTLADYGLTEAQ

>member
-1 MSGPGTSPGGDDAD
+1 MSESD
-15 RVFVGTVDDLHASAS
+15 RVHVGTVDDLHASAS
-30 RTVGLEDFGD
+30 RAVGLEDFAD

-53 DSLHSDAGLTPAGSK
+53 DSLHTDAGLTPAGSK
-68 YWRSVLKSALTA
+68 YWRSVLKGALVA
-80 RLLAEAGFRAD
+80 RLVAQAGFAAD
-91 PAGAE
+91 PAQAGVE
-96 VAIERP
+96 IERP

-134 EVPQPRPP
+134 EVPGPRPP
-142 RDTWED
+142 RERWED
-148 DPAYV
+148 DPTYR

-187 RQSLTSASYECLARL
+187 RQSLTSVSYECLARL
-202 DGYSDWLRGVDW
+202 DDYSAWLQGVDW
-214 VPAYRRHKRNL
+214 VPAYRRHRRNL
-225 QLIGRND
+225 QLIGAHD

-267 RKSMGSM
+267 RRSMASM

-286 TRFTPEYIG
+286 TEFTPEYIG
-295 ASQLDFWA
+295 ASQLDLWA
-303 RGISEFESVR
+303 RGVAGFDAAR
-313 ERHEADPASRATFV
+313 ARHEADPRSRATFV
-327 DVTHGELVADPAAVV
+327 DVDHSELVRDPAGVV

-348 AGTELSGEVRAGVVA
+348 AGTELAGDVRAAVVA

-376 HRYALADYGVTADE
+376 HRYTLADYGLSE
-390 VAERF
+390 EQVAERF
-395 AGYRGLDA
+395 AGYRGLEA